1 MHFNR
6 QRIVFGL
13 YLLVVIAIAE
23 LVVGHFTLPA
33 WPAFMAM
40 VFFFAE
46 HMDVKKA
53 PQILVGG
60 VFGIACIL
68 LAGPIIGGLAPVIG
82 RELAHLAFV
91 LGIVFAIIVFG
102 EMLPL
107 FFNNYAFM
115 YLTVAGLAVNLAP
128 QAANPF
134 LWMAMAG
141 VGGAALIAGVV
152 GITKVMAAMAGGKP
166 ATPAAAH

>member
-1 MHFNR
+1 MQFNR

-23 LVVGHFTLPA
+23 LVIMHFGLPA

-53 PQILVGG
+53 PHILVGG
-60 VFGIACIL
+60 VFGIACIM
-68 LAGPIIGGLAPVIG
+68 LAGPIIGALTPLVGAEP
-82 RELAHLAFV
+82 AYLAFV

-107 FFNNYAFM
+107 LFNNYAFM
-115 YLTVAGLAVNLAP
+115 YLTVAGVALRTADP
-128 QAANPF
+128 NPL
-134 LWMAMAG
+134 LWMAMVG
-141 VGGAALIAGVV
+141 IGGAALLAGVV
-152 GITKVMAAMAGGKP
+152 GITKVMAMHAGAK
-166 ATPAAAH
+166 PAAASSAH